1 MSVSINKKRIL
12 LFGVGWL
19 GTELLRELSEND
31 YLIHIATR
39 NISKWSSFDDKIEQI
54 HFLSNTYDL
63 HPAIS
68 NISFDIICVMLPPSN
83 IENYV
88 GFIKKICKQSEQ
100 VKQFIF
106 TSSTGVYQNK
116 EGHINEESIVN
127 EQHVVY
133 KAEQEVKKAYPKAC
147 TILRLSGLI
156 SEDRHPTKYLLKKN
170 LIEGGRTPV
179 NLVHRRDVLRVIMI
193 LFEVRGTGE
202 IFNIS
207 YPNNPSRKEYYS
219 AFAKKYFKQEL
230 HFIDDGKGKSIDGSK
245 FVNKFGFDYEMS
257 IWDVEINNT

>member
-1 MSVSINKKRIL
+1 MSISINKKRVL

-68 NISFDIICVMLPPSN
+68 NISFDIICVMLPPSST
-83 IENYV
+83 ENYV

-133 KAEQEVKKAYPKAC
+133 KAEQEVKRAFPKPA
-147 TILRLSGLI
+147 
-156 SEDRHPTKYLLKKN
+156 
-170 LIEGGRTPV
+170 
-179 NLVHRRDVLRVIMI
+179 
-193 LFEVRGTGE
+193 LFYV
-202 IFNIS
+202 F
-207 YPNNPSRKEYYS
+207 
-219 AFAKKYFKQEL
+219 Q
-230 HFIDDGKGKSIDGSK
+230 D
-245 FVNKFGFDYEMS
+245 
-257 IWDVEINNT
+257 